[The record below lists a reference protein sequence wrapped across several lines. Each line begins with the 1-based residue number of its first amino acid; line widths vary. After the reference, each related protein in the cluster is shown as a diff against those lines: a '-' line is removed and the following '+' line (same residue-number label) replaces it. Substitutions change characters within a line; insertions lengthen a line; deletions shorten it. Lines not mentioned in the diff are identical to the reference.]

1 MARSPF
7 SQAFAMIVYTM
18 ELPVAHCPFCY
29 ERRPRAELFK
39 YAIRK
44 YRGRGLL
51 HHSIRTCSLCSGQ
64 RGPIDGPC
72 CCELVPWVR
81 ISFKLCVKAYT
92 NYYFW
97 RPNVPSNRHLRP
109 RDTLIFPRC
118 RQCYCLHR
126 HLAEAT
132 KDKDLPVASR
142 DGSLRLLIPRPDPLL
157 ATCAWP
163 VVAVM

>member
-7 SQAFAMIVYTM
+7 SQALAIIVYTM

-126 HLAEAT
+126 DIAEVT
-132 KDKDLPVASR
+132 KDKDLPVASH
-142 DGSLRLLIPRPDPLL
+142 DGRSRPMAPRPDPLL
-157 ATCAWP
+157 ATCASP